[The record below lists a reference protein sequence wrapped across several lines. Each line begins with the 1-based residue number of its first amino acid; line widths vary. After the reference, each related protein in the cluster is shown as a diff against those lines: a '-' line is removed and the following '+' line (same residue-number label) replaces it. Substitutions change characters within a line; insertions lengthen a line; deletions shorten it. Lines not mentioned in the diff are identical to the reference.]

1 MLGRR
6 RLTGRTP
13 RGPDNIP
20 RVKRE
25 GRWLSVPT
33 FPGAP
38 GRFFFNRIVLL
49 VSLSAILVVA
59 LGVFASR
66 SLATLNEGTEWV
78 VHTQTVRYQLSH
90 VLQLLVDMGGGV
102 RRFEMTHDERSFEDA
117 EAAAAE
123 LPAELA
129 AVHRVLLDDPTLQ
142 ASEAELVEAA
152 RQRVRQTK
160 AMLDMARAG
169 DVAGVSS
176 MIKSS
181 DNVAILGAC
190 RAIVARMQDEENRI
204 FDMHSRRTAAAR
216 DSVAFAIVATTALA
230 VVLLVLVAYVSMR
243 HSARL
248 QRVQNDLATT
258 LRSIGDA
265 VIATDAGGAVRL
277 MNPVAEQLTGWTNQ
291 EAHGLPL
298 DQVFRIVDE
307 HTRAAIDSPVARV
320 SEERKVVGLT
330 NHTLL
335 IGRNAEERPIEDSGA
350 PIYGI
355 DGDLVGVVLV
365 FRDATAQRAAQRA
378 LIESEAALREAD
390 RRKDVFLATLSHELR
405 NPLAPIRNAARLLE
419 SPTLSRE
426 EFQRS
431 RLIISRQVRHM
442 ASLLD
447 DLLDVSRITR
457 GVLTLKKEIVGL
469 KGIFEAAVETARP
482 SIDAKRHTLTVE
494 WPAERIQIE
503 ADPLRL
509 TQVVTNLLTNAAK
522 YTDPEGQII
531 LGSRTEG
538 QTIVI
543 HVRDTGI
550 GLAPN
555 TVNKIFEMFSQV
567 APAKGHAE
575 AGLGIGLA
583 LVKGLVELHGG
594 RIEAQSAGL
603 ERGSE
608 FVVWFPNSL
617 LEMTPPSDAPGDA
630 GTQASRPRQLRVLIA
645 DDNRDSAESLGM
657 LLELSGH
664 EVHLAHDGVDAFAV
678 AAAKLPDVALLDIG
692 MPGMDGYEV
701 AANIRREPWGS
712 NVTLIAITGWGQEDN
727 KRMARTA
734 GFDHHLTKPMDST
747 VLESILA
754 TVVPL
759 S

>member
-1 MLGRR
+1 MPGRR
-6 RLTGRTP
+6 RLTGRAPHEPAT
-13 RGPDNIP
+13 IP

-25 GRWLSVPT
+25 GRWLSLPT

-38 GRFFFNRIVLL
+38 GRFFFNRIILL
-49 VSLSAILVVA
+49 VSLSAVLVVA

-66 SLATLNEGTEWV
+66 SLATLNEGTDWV

-102 RRFEMTHDERSFEDA
+102 RRFEMNHDERSFQDA
-117 EAAAAE
+117 EAAAAD

-129 AVHRVLLDDPTLQ
+129 ALHRVLVDDPTLQ
-142 ASEAELVEAA
+142 ASESELLEAA
-152 RQRVRQTK
+152 RQRIRQTK

-169 DVAGVSS
+169 DVAGVGS
-176 MIKSS
+176 MRERG
-181 DNVAILGAC
+181 DGVAIMATC
-190 RAIVARMQDEENRI
+190 RDIIARMQDEESRI
-204 FDMHSRRTAAAR
+204 FDTHRRLSAAAR
-216 DSVAFAIVATTALA
+216 DSVAFAIVATTAIA

-248 QRVQNDLATT
+248 QRVQNDL
-258 LRSIGDA
+258 
-265 VIATDAGGAVRL
+265 
-277 MNPVAEQLTGWTNQ
+277 
-291 EAHGLPL
+291 
-298 DQVFRIVDE
+298 
-307 HTRAAIDSPVARV
+307 
-320 SEERKVVGLT
+320 
-330 NHTLL
+330 
-335 IGRNAEERPIEDSGA
+335 
-350 PIYGI
+350 
-355 DGDLVGVVLV
+355 
-365 FRDATAQRAAQRA
+365 
-378 LIESEAALREAD
+378 READ
-390 RRKDVFLATLSHELR
+390 SRKDVFLATLSHELR

-426 EFQRS
+426 EFERS
-431 RLIISRQVRHM
+431 RSIISRQVRHM

-482 SIDAKRHTLTVE
+482 SIDAKRHRLTVE

-531 LGSRTEG
+531 LGSRTEDK
-538 QTIVI
+538 TIVI
-543 HVRDTGI
+543 YVCDTGI
-550 GLAPN
+550 GLEPN

-567 APAKGHAE
+567 APAKGPAE

-594 RIEAQSAGL
+594 RVEARSAGL

-608 FVVWFPNSL
+608 FVAWFPNSL
-617 LEMTPPSDAPGDA
+617 IEMTSPSDAAGGA
-630 GTQASRPRQLRVLIA
+630 GTQPARPRQLRVLIA

-664 EVHLAHDGVDAFAV
+664 QVHLAHDGVDAFAV
-678 AAAKLPDVALLDIG
+678 AAANLPDVALLDIG

-712 NVTLIAITGWGQEDN
+712 NITLIAITGWGQEDN
-727 KRMARTA
+727 KRRARTA

-747 VLESILA
+747 VLEAILA
-754 TVVPL
+754 TVVPP